1 MKHLT
6 ASFSIVAA
14 LLGASFTSPGDDAPT
29 LRVFLLV
36 GQSNMEGK
44 GAIEHLD
51 ALLADEATAPT
62 YAHLKQ
68 GEEWRVRDDVWI
80 SYQHG
85 ENDDRKG
92 GLSVGYGSR
101 PNQIGPELGF
111 GSVIGDA
118 LEEDVLLIKC
128 AWGGASL
135 KADFLPPSAGGPGA
149 HYTRMLSE
157 TRAVLDDLGGR
168 FPALAEH
175 EVELAGLVWFQG
187 WNDAVGG
194 GNPDYT
200 EQLAAFVRDV
210 RAELDAPALP
220 VVIGELGQ
228 AGDQDVNANTQAF
241 RDQQA
246 AVAALPE
253 FEGSVAFVR
262 TAPFI
267 DPVLHEQFQIWRRC
281 SGAARRAETDEAKEA
296 AWADWRAVEAAYAAR
311 TSDRPYHYF
320 GSGEVFYAMGDAFG
334 RGMLPLLGLEAQ
346 SR

>member
-1 MKHLT
+1 MQLLL
-6 ASFSIVAA
+6 SA
-14 LLGASFTSPGDDAPT
+14 LLGAAALASPSPTPAASDAPP

-51 ALLADEATAPT
+51 SMLADEEQAPT
-62 YAHLKQ
+62 YAHLRD

-80 SYQHG
+80 SFEHG
-85 ENDDRKG
+85 PNDHRHG
-92 GLSVGYGSR
+92 GLSVGYGTR
-101 PNQIGPELGF
+101 AHQIGPELGF

-135 KADFLPPSAGGPGA
+135 KADFLPPSAGGPGG
-149 HYTRMLSE
+149 HYTRMLAE
-157 TRAVLDDLGGR
+157 TRAVLDDVGAL

-175 EVELAGLVWFQG
+175 EPVLSGLVWFQG

-200 EQLAAFVRDV
+200 EQLAHFIRDV
-210 RAELDAPALP
+210 RAELEAPALP

-228 AGDQDVNANTQAF
+228 AGVVDVNPKTQTF
-241 RDQQA
+241 RDSQA
-246 AVAALPE
+246 AVAELPE
-253 FEGSVAFVR
+253 FVGNVHFAR

-267 DPVLHEQFQIWRRC
+267 DQQLHDWFAIWRRC
-281 SGAARRAETDEAKEA
+281 NGAARNAETDEAKEA
-296 AWADWRAVEAAYAAR
+296 AWADWRAVEEEYGRR

-320 GSGEVFYAMGDAFG
+320 GSAEVFYAMGDAFG
-334 RGMLPLLGLEAQ
+334 RGMVELLGDGED
-346 SR
+346 